1 MKAFVTL
8 VLIVVVALGVYN
20 YLNDNSLSTELTDDL
35 PEHITIEG
43 DSVTVDAGDYDV
55 NFEASREYQ
64 KTYMLFGGGYSK
76 DKSSI
81 NPITLFG
88 LGIVDAK
95 EIYAR
100 YPDFHRCD
108 SPGAAFAQPK
118 VKWLNLIPAD
128 EQALTELRESIKE
141 FEDNLGQDGARVC
154 VSLVGKTLLM
164 KSAKVPEMQ
173 MDRNGELHPPTYHL
187 ISSSKRIDCRNLL
200 DQASGGSSGRMPAGV
215 HL

>member
-1 MKAFVTL
+1 MKAFFTL

-20 YLNDNSLSTELTDDL
+20 YLNNHLLSIHFTDGL

-55 NFEASREYQ
+55 RFEALREYQ

-95 EIYAR
+95 NIYAR
-100 YPDFHRCD
+100 YPDFYRCD
-108 SPGAAFAQPK
+108 SPGAALAQPK

-128 EQALTELRESIKE
+128 KQALNELRESIKE
-141 FEDNLGQDGARVC
+141 FEDNLGQDGDRVC

-164 KSAKVPEMQ
+164 KSAKVPIMQ
-173 MDRNGELHPPTYHL
+173 MDKNGKLHPPTYHL
-187 ISSSKRIDCRNLL
+187 IRSSKRINCRDLL
-200 DQASGGSSGRMPAGV
+200 DQA
-215 HL
+215 

>member
-1 MKAFVTL
+1 MKAFFTL
-8 VLIVVVALGVYN
+8 LLIVVVALGVYN
-20 YLNDNSLSTELTDDL
+20 YLNDNSLYIPFTDNL
-35 PEHITIEG
+35 PEHITVEG

-55 NFEASREYQ
+55 KFEASREYQ

-88 LGIVDAK
+88 LGIADAK
-95 EIYAR
+95 NIYAR

-108 SPGAAFAQPK
+108 SPGAALAQPK

-128 EQALTELRESIKE
+128 KQALNELRESIKK
-141 FEDNLGQDGARVC
+141 FEDNLGQDGDRVC

-164 KSAKVPEMQ
+164 KSAKVPILQ
-173 MDRNGELHPPTYHL
+173 MDKNGKLHPPTYHL
-187 ISSSKRIDCRNLL
+187 IRSSKRINCRDLL
-200 DQASGGSSGRMPAGV
+200 DQA
-215 HL
+215 

>member
-1 MKAFVTL
+1 MKAFFTL
-8 VLIVVVALGVYN
+8 VLILVVALGVYN
-20 YLNDNSLSTELTDDL
+20 YLNNHLLSIHFADDL

-55 NFEASREYQ
+55 TFEAFREYQ

-81 NPITLFG
+81 HPITLFG

-95 EIYAR
+95 KLYAR

-108 SPGAAFAQPK
+108 SPGTALAQPK

-128 EQALTELRESIKE
+128 KQALNELRKSIKE
-141 FEDNLGQDGARVC
+141 FEDNLGQDGDRVC
-154 VSLVGKTLLM
+154 VSLVGKTLVM
-164 KSAKVPEMQ
+164 KSSKVPVMQ
-173 MDRNGELHPPTYHL
+173 MDSNGKLHPPTYHL
-187 ISSSKRIDCRNLL
+187 ISSSKRINCKNLL
-200 DQASGGSSGRMPAGV
+200 DQA
-215 HL
+215 

>member
-1 MKAFVTL
+1 MKAFFTL
-8 VLIVVVALGVYN
+8 VLIGLVASGVYN
-20 YLNDNSLSTELTDDL
+20 YLNDNSPFTLFTDGF
-35 PEHITIEG
+35 PEHITVEG

-55 NFEASREYQ
+55 RFEPVREYQ

-95 EIYAR
+95 NIYAR

-108 SPGAAFAQPK
+108 SPGAALAQPK

-128 EQALTELRESIKE
+128 KQALNELRKSIKE
-141 FEDNLGQDGARVC
+141 FEDNLGQNGDRVC
-154 VSLVGKTLLM
+154 VSLVGRTLHM
-164 KSAKVPEMQ
+164 KSSKVPIMQ
-173 MDRNGELHPPTYHL
+173 MDSNGKLRPPTYHL
-187 ISSSKRIDCRNLL
+187 IHSSKIINCRNLL
-200 DQASGGSSGRMPAGV
+200 DSA
-215 HL
+215 

>member
-1 MKAFVTL
+1 MKAFFTL
-8 VLIVVVALGVYN
+8 VLVAVVALGVYN
-20 YLNDNSLSTELTDDL
+20 YLKDNSLYAPFTADF
-35 PEHITIEG
+35 PEHITVEG

-55 NFEASREYQ
+55 KFEASREYQ

-95 EIYAR
+95 NIYAR

-108 SPGAAFAQPK
+108 SPGAALAQPK

-128 EQALTELRESIKE
+128 KQALNELRESIKK
-141 FEDNLGQDGARVC
+141 FEDNLSQDGDRVC

-164 KSAKVPEMQ
+164 KSAKVPIMQ
-173 MDRNGELHPPTYHL
+173 MDKNGKLHPPTYHL
-187 ISSSKRIDCRNLL
+187 IRSSKRINCRDLL
-200 DQASGGSSGRMPAGV
+200 DQA
-215 HL
+215 